1 MWLARDMIF
10 RIPALLLALTV
21 HEYAHAKVADALGD
35 PTPRAYGRLT
45 LNPLAHLD
53 PLGLLMLWLV
63 RFGWAKPVPIN
74 PNYLR
79 PRRAGLILVS
89 LAGAGANVLTA
100 LALLILLKL
109 QVLLFNEGLASIV
122 ELAMWYNIFLAVFN
136 LIPIPPLDGSKV
148 LAELLPRRTAYE
160 LARWEPY
167 GPVLLIVLLYLGL
180 TSIILLPLASW
191 LYQVLYSVTDLIV
204 FGFLYRILLRF

>member
-79 PRRAGLILVS
+79 PRRVGLILVS
-89 LAGAGANVLTA
+89 LAGAGANVVTA
-100 LALLILLKL
+100 FLLLLLLKL
-109 QVLLFNEGLASIV
+109 QVLSFNEGVASIV

-148 LAELLPRRTAYE
+148 VAELLPRRTAYE
-160 LARWEPY
+160 LARLEPY
-167 GPVLLIVLLYLGL
+167 GPVILIVVLYLGL
-180 TSIILLPLASW
+180 TGIILLPLASW
-191 LYQVLYSVTDLIV
+191 LYQVLYRVTDLLV
-204 FGFLYRILLRF
+204 FGFLYRFLLHF

>member
-1 MWLARDMIF
+1 MWFARDMIF

-21 HEYAHAKVADALGD
+21 HEYAHAKVADILGD

-74 PNYLR
+74 PSYLR
-79 PRRAGLILVS
+79 PRRTGLILVS

-100 LALLILLKL
+100 FVLLVLLKL
-109 QVLLFNEGLASIV
+109 QILLFNQGLASIV

-136 LIPIPPLDGSKV
+136 LVPIPPLDGSKV
-148 LAELLPRRTAYE
+148 LLELLPRRTAFE
-160 LARWEPY
+160 LSRYEPY
-167 GPVLLIVLLYLGL
+167 GPVILVVLLYLGL
-180 TSIILLPLASW
+180 TNTLLLPLASW
-191 LYQVLYSVTDLIV
+191 VYQVLYQLSDFVVL
-204 FGFLYRILLRF
+204 GLLYRVLLHF

>member
-1 MWLARDMIF
+1 MWLARDLIL

-21 HEYAHAKVADALGD
+21 HEYAHAKVADSLGD

-79 PRRAGLILVS
+79 PRRTGLILVS
-89 LAGAGANVLTA
+89 LAGAGANILTA
-100 LALLILLKL
+100 FILLLLLKL
-109 QVLLFNEGLASIV
+109 QVVLFNEGLASMV

-160 LARWEPY
+160 LSRYEPY
-167 GPVLLIVLLYLGL
+167 GPVILIVLLYLGL
-180 TSIILLPLASW
+180 GGVFLLPLASW
-191 LYQVLYSVTDLIV
+191 LYQVLYRLTDLIV
-204 FGFLYRILLRF
+204 FRVLYRVLLHF

>member
-21 HEYAHAKVADALGD
+21 HEYAHAKVANSLGD
-35 PTPRAYGRLT
+35 PTPRFYGRLT

-79 PRRAGLILVS
+79 PRRTGLILVS
-89 LAGAGANVLTA
+89 LAGAGANILTA
-100 LALLILLKL
+100 FVLLLLLKL
-109 QVLLFNEGLASIV
+109 QVVLFNGGLARIV

-136 LIPIPPLDGSKV
+136 LLPIPPLDGSKV

-160 LARWEPY
+160 LSRYEPY
-167 GPVLLIVLLYLGL
+167 GPVVLIIFLYLGL
-180 TSIILLPLASW
+180 GNILLLPLASW
-191 LYQVLYSVTDLIV
+191 LYELLYRFTDFLV
-204 FGFLYRILLRF
+204 FGILYRVLLRF